1 MALFIIAAFLVALV
15 AVIAAMIKA
24 TSDSTSKVLRLSYW
38 SWFVVAAGACIFTTF
53 NYNYYSNSN
62 TRFYGWPIPT
72 VVFQRDDA
80 ESPWLDF
87 VGPTSFL
94 AYPMNL
100 ILFLIVPSVA
110 LLAWSRFK
118 RSSNN
123 QEAEQVGDGNADERA

>member
-1 MALFIIAAFLVALV
+1 MSLVIIVAFLLGLA
-15 AVIAAMIKA
+15 AVITAMV
-24 TSDSTSKVLRLSYW
+24 KVISGSIPTAIGLIYW
-38 SWFVVAAGACIFTTF
+38 LLVIVAAGVCVFTTF

-87 VGPTSFL
+87 VGLTTFL

-118 RSSNN
+118 RSSDN
-123 QEAEQVGDGNADERA
+123 QELEASSSNGG

>member
-1 MALFIIAAFLVALV
+1 MSVVIIVAFLLGLA
-15 AVIAAMIKA
+15 AVITAMV
-24 TSDSTSKVLRLSYW
+24 KVISGSVPRAIGLIYW
-38 SWFVVAAGACIFTTF
+38 LLVIVAAGVCVFTTF

-87 VGPTSFL
+87 VGPTTFL

-100 ILFLIVPSVA
+100 ILFLIVPSIA

-118 RSSNN
+118 RASNN
-123 QEAEQVGDGNADERA
+123 QETEQASSSNGG

>member
-1 MALFIIAAFLVALV
+1 MSVVIIVAFLLGLA
-15 AVIAAMIKA
+15 AVIAAMV
-24 TSDSTSKVLRLSYW
+24 KVISGSVPRAIGLIYW
-38 SWFVVAAGACIFTTF
+38 LLVVGAAGVCVFTTY
-53 NYNYYSNSN
+53 NYNYYANSN
-62 TRFYGWPIPT
+62 TRFHGWPIPT

-87 VGPTSFL
+87 VGPTTFL

-118 RSSNN
+118 RSSDN
-123 QEAEQVGDGNADERA
+123 QEAEQAGSSNGG

>member
-1 MALFIIAAFLVALV
+1 MSVVIIVAFLLGLA
-15 AVIAAMIKA
+15 AVIAAMV
-24 TSDSTSKVLRLSYW
+24 KVISGSIPRAIGLIYW
-38 SWFVVAAGACIFTTF
+38 LLVIVAAGVCVFTTF

-87 VGPTSFL
+87 VGPTTFL

-118 RSSNN
+118 RSSDN
-123 QEAEQVGDGNADERA
+123 QEAEQASSSNGG